1 MELLLREPKKDFL
14 AGEVKEFM
22 CLAMLPPD
30 LPVRFTGGGNW
41 ENWWVTV
48 SFSGWLNKAKE
59 R

>member
-30 LPVRFTGGGNW
+30 LPVRFTARGVLGVFIGGLRSVFRVG
-41 ENWWVTV
+41 
-48 SFSGWLNKAKE
+48 
-59 R
+59 